1 MKKGPENLNS
11 KEEVKNTLDKK
22 PETSPKPVKEVKKKA
37 FITGH
42 LLVGFIN
49 LVLIIVTFLI
59 LSNLSTKAADLKKI
73 KNEELDALASLKV
86 QPSDLEIKS
95 NTEKIDKLNKLFPN
109 ESGLVNFVK
118 EIEKL
123 KTGGIIKGIS
133 FVSQEPVR
141 DKTKYLGIPFVIEA
155 EGSWEQIDASLGEI
169 QKLPFLIR
177 AVTVEVNVIDANLVN
192 FKYGGFI
199 YVDESLAKNR

>member
-1 MKKGPENLNS
+1 MKKGPENSNA

-73 KNEELDALASLKV
+73 KNDELDAMASTKV

-95 NTEKIDKLNKLFPN
+95 NTEKIDKLNALFPN

-155 EGSWEQIDASLGEI
+155 EGSWEQIDASLSEI

-177 AVTVEVNVIDANLVN
+177 AVTVEVNVTEEKLVN
-192 FKYGGFI
+192 LKYGGFI